1 MPCYLVDTYIH
12 TYIHTYIS
20 VDIYLPTGLHDI
32 TSLKGT
38 HVASH
43 LVTDIRNSSITNRL
57 SQKTKDPVI
66 IM

>member
-1 MPCYLVDTYIH
+1 MLSGRYIH
-12 TYIHTYIS
+12 THIS

-38 HVASH
+38 CVASH
-43 LVTDIRNSSITNRL
+43 LVTDMRNSSITRRL
-57 SQKTKDPVI
+57 SQKTKESVI